1 MQNSE
6 YCVINITLTSHNVP
20 PPPPR
25 HAADSVLPVEG
36 SDFTV
41 HTDSVRM
48 NSTTPVGV
56 DVTFQVDSV
65 ALEWDES
72 VSLSLVKSGAAY
84 PPTEKG
90 VFFINTINVTIVD
103 STGEFI

>member
-1 MQNSE
+1 MS
-6 YCVINITLTSHNVP
+6 S
-20 PPPPR
+20 PR

-41 HTDSVRM
+41 HTDSVTIDFD
-48 NSTTPVGV
+48 STTPVGV

-103 STGEFI
+103 STGKFIWIYVLVIYRVRVL